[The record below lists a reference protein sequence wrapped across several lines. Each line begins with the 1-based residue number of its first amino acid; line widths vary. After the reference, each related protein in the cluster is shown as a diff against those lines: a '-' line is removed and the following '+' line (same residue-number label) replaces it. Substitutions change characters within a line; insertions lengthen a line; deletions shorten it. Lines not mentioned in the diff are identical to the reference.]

1 VADTEVSGKVFRY
14 LSAMHPSLSKAE
26 RKQYAAYDP
35 DKWYPWTPE
44 VSGEFTDLMR
54 RSPRDSSFARGFA
67 YVAQRAVPE
76 GHYVPTRI
84 LVDNIATLPAAYR
97 GPGGSGFS
105 AERNGTGHAI
115 VRYEGM
121 PGFANVCIA
130 IQGELTERL
139 RASGAQN
146 VLVKH
151 GATCRL
157 SGGDLCEFEVEWTG
171 EEVPVGA
178 EPVDVHAL
186 LGDQAVERDE
196 PEEAKPAA
204 TTPPAAEP
212 PQAQP
217 QPQSGVSAP
226 PAPAREAPP
235 RPAPAAAAVRP
246 EPASSRPST
255 ASASLAELEAGDISS
270 DDLFVQLRKRL
281 AEADRQSS
289 LFNEAQQEID
299 RLRVELGRVRAD
311 AEAEVAKARAEA
323 KQARDAV
330 AELKRKVRDVLG
342 DA

>member
-14 LSAMHPSLSKAE
+14 LSAMHPSLSKSE

-84 LVDNIATLPAAYR
+84 LLDNIATLPAAYR
-97 GPGGSGFS
+97 GPTGSGFS
-105 AERNGTGHAI
+105 AERNGTGHALI
-115 VRYEGM
+115 RYEGM

-146 VLVKH
+146 VVVKH

-157 SGGDLCEFEVEWTG
+157 SGGDRCEFEIEWTG
-171 EEVPVGA
+171 EEVPSGA
-178 EPVDVHAL
+178 EPVDVRAL
-186 LGDQAVERDE
+186 LGDQANER
-196 PEEAKPAA
+196 
-204 TTPPAAEP
+204 AE
-212 PQAQP
+212 
-217 QPQSGVSAP
+217 
-226 PAPAREAPP
+226 
-235 RPAPAAAAVRP
+235 PAPAAPLPAAAKPAPSAAEPRPSSPVPPPPPREAAARPAARP
-246 EPASSRPST
+246 EPASSVSI
-255 ASASLAELEAGDISS
+255 ANLDGADVSS

-281 AEADRQSS
+281 AEADRQSR

-299 RLRVELGRVRAD
+299 RLRLELGRVRAD
-311 AEAEVAKARAEA
+311 AEAEIAKARAET
-323 KQARDAV
+323 KQARDAM
-330 AELKRKVRDVLG
+330 AELRRKVRDVLG